1 MTNAEQ
7 VRAWLEEALHD
18 PAPLYDLQDVLRDV
32 EANHAQLWAGDRS
45 CMVTS
50 IDDYPNGERVLRVW
64 LCAGELDH
72 VMEGRVQVE
81 EWAKQAG
88 CTQIIIEG
96 RPGWVRA
103 LKEHGFEH
111 YATQVRKILK

>member
-18 PAPLYDLQDVLRDV
+18 PAPLYELPDVLRAIED
-32 EANHAQLWAGDRS
+32 NHAQLWVGDRS
-45 CMVTS
+45 CMVTQ
-50 IDDYPNGERVLRVW
+50 IDDYPSGERVLMVW
-64 LCAGELDH
+64 LCAGDLDH

-81 EWAKQAG
+81 EWAKAAG

-96 RPGWVRA
+96 RPGWARA

-111 YATQVRKILK
+111 YATQVRKILR